1 MMNYIKYTQVWL
13 ATLTYVFVHDIA
25 FLCIDIYNSTYLHS
39 FFFSVV
45 NQRFVPKVY
54 DYYVIRGNTAVL
66 RCHLPTSVKDYVSV
80 ESWIRNDDYVLR
92 PSDTR
97 GK

>member
-1 MMNYIKYTQVWL
+1 MTN
-13 ATLTYVFVHDIA
+13 A
-25 FLCIDIYNSTYLHS
+25 LCFGIERTWFEEKEDVYPQMPLLKVI
-39 FFFSVV
+39 

-66 RCHLPTSVKDYVSV
+66 RCHLPASVKEYVSV

-92 PSDTR
+92 PTDTR
-97 GK
+97 SK

>member
-1 MMNYIKYTQVWL
+1 MASDL
-13 ATLTYVFVHDIA
+13 DIC
-25 FLCIDIYNSTYLHS
+25 FLFTILHFCIDIYNSTYLHS

-66 RCHLPTSVKDYVSV
+66 RCHPATSVKDYVSV